1 MEKGYKK
8 IFALFFI
15 VILLTVNFTTVF
27 AEEIK
32 NDDYIENKTTSG
44 VYDNLPSSPE
54 APSIVQTAYSFSPNC
69 IIKGSYYGMTEISTG
84 LSPEQIININIDGN
98 ILDQSLYT
106 VIKESSNSSTII
118 SFDLNYMKT
127 LSIGRHTVG
136 ADYIDN
142 NTTKN
147 KNTYFKVE
155 EPVQFSNQCS
165 PECQAQIDELKAHVK
180 DLQTQLA
187 QLQSQMNA
195 IQNSRPNESGSNSGS
210 SNGNSSSDS
219 AQNIENIFEQNTGVT
234 TTTTDIPAVNFSN
247 GMNIKSVQTGDNLK
261 IAMLMVVSILS
272 FCGAILCIKSIRKLL

>member
-32 NDDYIENKTTSG
+32 NDDYIENKTTSE

-106 VIKESSNSSTII
+106 VIKESPNSSTII

-147 KNTYFKVE
+147 KNLT
-155 EPVQFSNQCS
+155 
-165 PECQAQIDELKAHVK
+165 L
-180 DLQTQLA
+180 
-187 QLQSQMNA
+187 
-195 IQNSRPNESGSNSGS
+195 
-210 SNGNSSSDS
+210 
-219 AQNIENIFEQNTGVT
+219 
-234 TTTTDIPAVNFSN
+234 
-247 GMNIKSVQTGDNLK
+247 
-261 IAMLMVVSILS
+261 
-272 FCGAILCIKSIRKLL
+272 